1 MPPWLTLALEAV
13 TKAPAVAESLMLLWT
28 HIHNEMTAGSGQTN
42 PAGITQAL
50 IDHAGE
56 IATAV
61 EAPGEKGDPTEADP
75 ADNSADAL
83 NAAEAKE

>member
-61 EAPGEKGDPTEADP
+61 ESPGAPAQDP

-83 NAAEAKE
+83 NAAEAEKE